1 LSADLNASFEVV
13 WIRLAVSVFIIHQLE
28 KTALQVILTVL
39 FLCVVTVEVVVWTSY
54 SHRIQIIKTV

>member
-54 SHRIQIIKTV
+54 SHRIKIIKTV

>member
-54 SHRIQIIKTV
+54 SHRIQIIKPV